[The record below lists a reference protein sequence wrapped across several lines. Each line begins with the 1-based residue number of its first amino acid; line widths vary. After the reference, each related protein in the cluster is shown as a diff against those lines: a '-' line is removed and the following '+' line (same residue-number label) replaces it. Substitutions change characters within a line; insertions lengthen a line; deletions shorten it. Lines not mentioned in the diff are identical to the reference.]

1 MKDFERKLKNFFLKK
16 EYRDFDP
23 AENLES
29 TVYGPPTGRVRLPE
43 DRRDF
48 DPRRNEAR
56 MLYGPPSVLSRP
68 TADRRGFS
76 PVGKPERAVNAP
88 PSFFTRPS
96 PDDDLD
102 FAPQNN
108 AATDLYGPP
117 PFEDYELTV
126 RRKSGT
132 DPKLSE
138 EDTLH

>member
-1 MKDFERKLKNFFLKK
+1 MKDFKRKLKNFFLKK

-23 AENLES
+23 ADNLES
-29 TVYGPPTGRVRLPE
+29 TVYGPPTGDVRPAAE
-43 DRRDF
+43 RRDF
-48 DPRRNEAR
+48 DPERNEVR

-68 TADRRGFS
+68 TADRRGFN
-76 PVGKPERAVNAP
+76 PVGKPERTVNAP

-132 DPKLSE
+132 EPKLSE